1 MPIREQHGKVAWTL
15 QPLLPKGEPLGPEKP
30 GLPAPPNPAGGGGGS
45 LPDLPPPHGLK
56 ESLQVA
62 GLDLPSPQLKALPW
76 AGLRVGSGGKDRHLF
91 QDDEVVLCRC
101 ALVDLLLVPV
111 RRVTFWLTF
120 PRMSLWPE

>member
-1 MPIREQHGKVAWTL
+1 MAKSRGPFSPSSQKGSLWALKSQACLPLPTL
-15 QPLLPKGEPLGPEKP
+15 LV
-30 GLPAPPNPAGGGGGS
+30 GGGS

-62 GLDLPSPQLKALPW
+62 VLDLPSPQLKALPW